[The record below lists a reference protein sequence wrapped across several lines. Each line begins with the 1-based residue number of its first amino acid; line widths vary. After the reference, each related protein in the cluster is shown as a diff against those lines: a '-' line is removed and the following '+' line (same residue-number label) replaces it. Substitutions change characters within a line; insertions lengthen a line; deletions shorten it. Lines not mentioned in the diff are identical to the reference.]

1 MHNAESREYISLEV
15 DVNRQ
20 LLKHDEPRSRGLA
33 TLRALPNR
41 NGVDQNREKGGGR
54 VAYFQA
60 HLQAKHAFLVV
71 VMLFDGGETHAR
83 WDVMWFKGE
92 SP

>member
-1 MHNAESREYISLEV
+1 M
-15 DVNRQ
+15 NRDRGD
-20 LLKHDEPRSRGLA
+20 LPLCEPCQTG
-33 TLRALPNR
+33 